1 MHDPVYDAQSF
12 CLLRVEKA
20 GTHLVEKVK
29 HLDTFRILLF
39 SHKINCSWPSSW
51 NITKIFQDLFTHNAH
66 STFTLIQSVP
76 LFCLHRTFFFT
87 KHTDLYS
94 MFQLPNI
101 LSRHGHLGRDYGTN
115 TFLFTIRLRPQKELG
130 HQSLFH
136 LFWKMLIHSHSCK
149 VFNTSTSLTLLIFP
163 ICTNSIHKS

>member
-51 NITKIFQDLFTHNAH
+51 NITKILQDLFTHNAH

-76 LFCLHRTFFFT
+76 LLFTWDVLLHQTYWPLFNVPVT
-87 KHTDLYS
+87 
-94 MFQLPNI
+94 NV
-101 LSRHGHLGRDYGTN
+101 LSRHGHLGRDYGPN

-136 LFWKMLIHSHSCK
+136 LFWKMLIHS
-149 VFNTSTSLTLLIFP
+149 LL
-163 ICTNSIHKS
+163 